1 MMPQDQPAPPT
12 AGGAGAGGI
21 SPPGMDAPDSGPR
34 PGAGSG
40 GGGGISPPGMSAPG
54 GAGMLGPGPPGSG
67 MMGPGGPQPGMGG
80 AGGAAAG
87 NANPNSLGAGMTY
100 LGEGTLKE
108 LTDEAAKQGL
118 DVLIFF
124 EVTVSQ
130 NVKTNLVNNETRIVI
145 RDVGAGEDIE
155 KSKDLNNITI
165 QKARAEDKK
174 EGDDPVT
181 AALDKIFKAL
191 DEDGPKRLKVKDF
204 PAEIRPEH
212 VERRVA
218 AILAKEGAEP
228 LPALAEIKFFHHRG
242 LISDGQL
249 EKAYQK
255 VLGEADGS
263 KLATGTEDERI
274 EVVSTLL
281 PHEK

>member
-1 MMPQDQPAPPT
+1 
-12 AGGAGAGGI
+12 
-21 SPPGMDAPDSGPR
+21 
-34 PGAGSG
+34 
-40 GGGGISPPGMSAPG
+40 
-54 GAGMLGPGPPGSG
+54 
-67 MMGPGGPQPGMGG
+67 MGG
-80 AGGAAAG
+80 AAGAAAG
-87 NANPNSLGAGMTY
+87 NANPNSLGAGITY

-108 LTDEAAKQGL
+108 LTDEAAKQGI
-118 DVLIFF
+118 DVLIYFD
-124 EVTVSQ
+124 VTVSQ
-130 NVKTNLVNNETRIVI
+130 NVKTNLVNNETRIVV
-145 RDVGAGEDIE
+145 RDVVKGEDIE
-155 KSKDLNNITI
+155 KSKDLKNIEI

-181 AALDKIFKAL
+181 VAFDKLFKVL

-204 PAEIRPEH
+204 PSELRPEH
-212 VERRVA
+212 VEGRVA

-242 LISDGQL
+242 LISDGLL

-263 KLATGTEDERI
+263 KLATGTEEERI